1 MISRQD
7 YQDKTKWKYER
18 PSLAVDS
25 VLLRYHEE
33 ELQVLLLRR
42 TARFDGDDQAGELA
56 LVGGFQPN
64 GLALEDN
71 LIQKIFEK
79 TGFQLKASQ
88 FEQLATFSEPE
99 QDSQLWVV
107 SVAFLAYLQVGQK
120 QAVPTNLTDELVW
133 VNLWLN
139 QRGELQLEANGQVL
153 LKEDLAF
160 DHFHIL
166 QTALLRIKGRLSYQ
180 PTVLSI
186 LPAKNTMSAYRKF
199 YACFWPGYKMMNSTD
214 FWRKHKRFFTK
225 TDQKVKTSKRQAA
238 LFTWQID

>member
-42 TARFDGDDQAGELA
+42 TARFDGDDQAGKLA

-88 FEQLATFSEPE
+88 FEQLATFSEP
-99 QDSQLWVV
+99 
-107 SVAFLAYLQVGQK
+107 
-120 QAVPTNLTDELVW
+120 
-133 VNLWLN
+133 
-139 QRGELQLEANGQVL
+139 
-153 LKEDLAF
+153 
-160 DHFHIL
+160 
-166 QTALLRIKGRLSYQ
+166 
-180 PTVLSI
+180 
-186 LPAKNTMSAYRKF
+186 
-199 YACFWPGYKMMNSTD
+199 
-214 FWRKHKRFFTK
+214 
-225 TDQKVKTSKRQAA
+225 
-238 LFTWQID
+238 